1 MFKKA
6 GSESIELG
14 LEEMAKKRRKQ
25 SGPMT
30 AAGLIA
36 FYEEYEG
43 KVKISPTTLVLL
55 AAAFTVIVAIA
66 HLFG

>member
-1 MFKKA
+1 V
-6 GSESIELG
+6 
-14 LEEMAKKRRKQ
+14 AKKKRKQ

-43 KVKISPTTLVLL
+43 KIKISPTTLVLIATAF
-55 AAAFTVIVAIA
+55 AAIVVIA
-66 HLFG
+66 HIFG

>member
-1 MFKKA
+1 
-6 GSESIELG
+6 
-14 LEEMAKKRRKQ
+14 MAKKKRRQ

-55 AAAFTVIVAIA
+55 ASAFAVIIAIA
-66 HLFG
+66 HIFG